1 VEISGLLHD
10 IQYQGAATRYE
21 IQLENGQRLSIS
33 QANDRWQEPTP
44 AHQPG
49 QRVTAR
55 WARQAMIALREDPP
69 REGR

>member
-1 VEISGLLHD
+1 MEISGLLHD

-21 IQLENGQRLSIS
+21 IRLDNGQNFCVS
-33 QANDRWQEPTP
+33 QANSQWAEAGA

-55 WARQAMIALREDPP
+55 WAREAMVALREDA
-69 REGR
+69 